1 MKKVKTLEDFAVLS
15 IGTFVICLGLVLFV
29 SIASVIVRTAEHLDT
44 LLF

>member
-1 MKKVKTLEDFAVLS
+1 MKKVQTFEDFAVLAF
-15 IGTFVICLGLVLFV
+15 GAFVICLGLVLFV